1 MSSRYEFQKDGTP
14 LWHSF
19 LARLGILLIIFWEYV
34 SNILLYLGI
43 KKDKIGELI
52 LKDDMFKLMSNT
64 VQGNA
69 FNSRI
74 YRRVSDVLARPVTG
88 KPGAYLNLIERCSDD
103 CNRTFLY
110 VHHNVCKYIYIT
122 QQSS

>member
-1 MSSRYEFQKDGTP
+1 MSSPNDFKQGTP
-14 LWHSF
+14 LLHTF
-19 LARLGILLIIFWEYV
+19 LAKVGHYLVTFWEHV
-34 SNILLYLGI
+34 SLTLLYLGI
-43 KKDKIGELI
+43 KKNKLGEQI
-52 LKDDMFKLMSNT
+52 VKDDMFKLYSIDENFSISN
-64 VQGNA
+64 
-69 FNSRI
+69 I
-74 YRRVSDVLARPVTG
+74 HRRVGDVIARPVTG